1 MGLYDLADRL
11 NWQQAAKLLN
21 VSRATFFRLV
31 RKGKLQAYGMERC
44 RFYLKSELMA
54 FLDWRRKALDKE
66 SSR

>member
-21 VSRATFFRLV
+21 VSKATFFRMA
-31 RKGKLQAYGMERC
+31 RKGEFNSYGMARC

-54 FLDWRRKALDKE
+54 FMKRKMRLKAN
-66 SSR
+66 